1 MLVNFT
7 QSRESRED
15 VEDVL
20 PAPVSSLEELA
31 DLCTKVADK
40 PLKIK
45 LVRINY
51 IIMDINVFG
60 YFKYSLDEGNFVL
73 INSIFWNIH
82 GALIICYRHS
92 ICHLQEG
99 TALETQFVGFSTSW
113 GPIVCGHHTA
123 WRDKRG
129 SKPLLIFLFAALL
142 LVSVHHFFSHYW
154 V

>member
-1 MLVNFT
+1 MAHIKAKKEDVQMLVNFT

-73 INSIFWNIH
+73 INSIF
-82 GALIICYRHS
+82 
-92 ICHLQEG
+92 
-99 TALETQFVGFSTSW
+99 
-113 GPIVCGHHTA
+113 
-123 WRDKRG
+123 
-129 SKPLLIFLFAALL
+129 
-142 LVSVHHFFSHYW
+142 
-154 V
+154 